1 MKRKV
6 AVIAL
11 IAALMA
17 IAFVVIRYGLVTVS
31 ILVQI
36 LRDFLVGILL
46 LVLLVR
52 IGTRSAFAHFGLA
65 RRLYLFGA
73 GLAALTVLFFVFPKP
88 GTWPSYACSA
98 AAIGFALALFAL
110 YRNLVFV
117 QQGRHTERNFR
128 LLLLALL
135 LNLGLVLVSGQDSKL
150 RLPGPFAFDSPNV
163 FSILLVVL
171 AALHGFRCKWI
182 HYITRKSKL
191 ILFFAG
197 GVLYGLFLS
206 QSGRAAEAIREASL
220 AGETVLSSLLQVF
233 AVYAG
238 MGLAGILIHLPSA
251 GLMDRKMREVRSFQ
265 ELSAALSGDLKRETL
280 LAKIPTLAAAMVD
293 AESAWLEM
301 ESEGDVSIVS
311 THGIGAQV
319 VEAFPEAFR
328 AQCRD
333 QAIALDRVLL
343 MNDLSKCRARE
354 SGAPAGS
361 LLAASILSQSRRVG
375 VLYAMKPEPFGF
387 VEESQGI
394 FQAFANQVA
403 ISLENVELVELSIQ
417 RGKAEE
423 ELRLAH
429 QAQMRLLPQRM
440 PKVPGYE
447 IEGLC
452 VTANEIGGDF
462 YDVISVG
469 PDRIDIVIGDVSGK
483 GATAAFYMAEFKGFI
498 QALVCHCQSPRDIL
512 VEMNTFVKTQCDPDM
527 FLTMV
532 YAVLTPSRRSV
543 RFARAGHCPVGRI
556 RGGKVEWMEPRGLG
570 IGLVQSRMFRAR
582 CEEKELDLVPG
593 DTMLFYTDGLTEAR
607 NPAREEFG
615 EARLTRLVQEAP
627 VGHADSFVRAI
638 TDCIDGFT
646 GAEPRQDDITLVA
659 LRFLQDRRARHG

>member
-1 MKRKV
+1 
-6 AVIAL
+6 
-11 IAALMA
+11 
-17 IAFVVIRYGLVTVS
+17 
-31 ILVQI
+31 
-36 LRDFLVGILL
+36 
-46 LVLLVR
+46 
-52 IGTRSAFAHFGLA
+52 
-65 RRLYLFGA
+65 
-73 GLAALTVLFFVFPKP
+73 
-88 GTWPSYACSA
+88 
-98 AAIGFALALFAL
+98 
-110 YRNLVFV
+110 
-117 QQGRHTERNFR
+117 
-128 LLLLALL
+128 
-135 LNLGLVLVSGQDSKL
+135 
-150 RLPGPFAFDSPNV
+150 
-163 FSILLVVL
+163 
-171 AALHGFRCKWI
+171 
-182 HYITRKSKL
+182 
-191 ILFFAG
+191 
-197 GVLYGLFLS
+197 
-206 QSGRAAEAIREASL
+206 
-220 AGETVLSSLLQVF
+220 
-233 AVYAG
+233 